1 MSYEPHDFNIDA
13 LGCNYFL
20 GSANANVL
28 SWTTTKNSGYLQSA
42 RIHLERLQEAY
53 LSDRVAPPLQLS
65 QQAATVLVRH
75 YALSN
80 QLGLAE
86 IEIVSAMVLG
96 KIETAIKEIDRLLK
110 EVHG

>member
-1 MSYEPHDFNIDA
+1 
-13 LGCNYFL
+13 
-20 GSANANVL
+20 
-28 SWTTTKNSGYLQSA
+28 
-42 RIHLERLQEAY
+42 
-53 LSDRVAPPLQLS
+53 
-65 QQAATVLVRH
+65 VLVRH

-96 KIETAIKEIDRLLK
+96 KIETAIKEIDRLFK